1 MKRWQLPTL
10 LVKMTDRTHAEHAQV
25 RNVQY
30 AVNLARHCANG
41 WNNPALPD
49 DFRDVAQLL
58 RTTPDIVR
66 EWVHPNVL
74 AKAS

>member
-10 LVKMTDRTHAEHAQV
+10 LVKMTDRAQAEHAQV

-58 RTTPDIVR
+58 HTTPDMVR